1 MQAMPRILL
10 AAALGAALPASAAQ
24 AQTLA
29 ATAAPAAPTAA
40 ADFPPPESYT
50 AETTLPKLIKK
61 YPFIKIAG
69 SELPPSVRKVGNI
82 TYAHTPERDLALDLY
97 LPARAPA
104 TPLPAIVFV
113 HGGGWQAGLR
123 DSHAP
128 QAIRMAAQGFAGIT
142 ITYRLTP
149 VARYPAAV
157 IDAKAAVRWVRAHAA
172 EYGIDPDRI
181 AIAGGSA
188 GGQIAALAGVSEG
201 VAKFEPEGGGVSSR
215 VQAIVNIDGLS
226 DFTSEAARVNE
237 DRAGVKLSPAGA
249 WFGGSYA
256 QKTALWREA
265 SPTFY
270 VNAKTP
276 PILFIGSGQERFSVG
291 RDEMMAKLKAAGV
304 ATEVVLFPDTP
315 HSFWLFDPWLDPTVD
330 ATVKFLRAYMPAR
343 AGK

>member
-1 MQAMPRILL
+1 MHTMPRLVPHLL
-10 AAALGAALPASAAQ
+10 AAGALGAALLASAAQ
-24 AQTLA
+24 AQTQA
-29 ATAAPAAPTAA
+29 PTSAPAASE
-40 ADFPPPESYT
+40 FPPPESYT
-50 AETTLPKLIKK
+50 AETTYTKLIKK

-69 SELPPSVRKVGNI
+69 SEVPPTVRKVAGI
-82 TYAHTPERDLALDLY
+82 TYAHTPERDLELDLY
-97 LPARAPA
+97 LPAKPPA

-128 QAIRMAAQGFAGIT
+128 QAIRMVPQGFAGVT
-142 ITYRLTP
+142 ITYRLSP

-157 IDAKAAVRWVRAHAA
+157 IDAKSAVRWVRAHAK

-201 VAKFEPEGGGVSSR
+201 VAKFEPEGPGVSSR

-226 DFTSEAARVNE
+226 DFTSEAARANE

-249 WFGGSYA
+249 WFGGGYA
-256 QKTALWREA
+256 DKTALWREA

-291 RDEMMAKLKAAGV
+291 RDAMMAKLKAAGV
-304 ATEVVLFPDTP
+304 ATEVVLFPETP

-330 ATVKFLRAYMPAR
+330 ATVKFLRAHMPAR
-343 AGK
+343 AK